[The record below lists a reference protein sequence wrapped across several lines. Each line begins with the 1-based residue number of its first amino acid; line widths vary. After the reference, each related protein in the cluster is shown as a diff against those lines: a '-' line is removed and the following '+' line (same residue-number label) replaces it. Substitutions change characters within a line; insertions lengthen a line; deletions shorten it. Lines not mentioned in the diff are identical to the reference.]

1 MLDLSPDEL
10 KTLTGRFAFD
20 GIREYVLKNVYERR
34 IFKNERLHMTYFLM
48 KGMDSRLIET
58 NAQEMIRRTLLFDSL
73 VPPRPTTLIL
83 YWFPTP
89 LKKKINY
96 RKQSID
102 VPEINS
108 GYTLHSP
115 GIPYICIYRYE
126 EALKVLLHECS
137 HFYHLE
143 HKLSN
148 NIYDNYFINKYDI
161 KIDCSLMETYSE
173 VIGVIMNIYFIS
185 GESNNREKMYQLYL
199 IELAF
204 ALQQCAKI
212 CDFFHIRSIRELSK
226 LKSNTNIMTYFF
238 LKTAFMLSNVERVDF
253 DAFIDSLFHTS
264 KPLVLENPDEF
275 CRRIDENLQ
284 ITIDTAVKYEEFNI
298 DLPKEISDS
307 MRMTIVDFIEHV

>member
-1 MLDLSPDEL
+1 
-10 KTLTGRFAFD
+10 
-20 GIREYVLKNVYERR
+20 
-34 IFKNERLHMTYFLM
+34 
-48 KGMDSRLIET
+48 LIET
-58 NAQEMIRRTLLFDSL
+58 TAQEMIRRTLLFDSL

-137 HFYHLE
+137 HFYHLDR
-143 HKLSN
+143 KLSAYK
-148 NIYDNYFINKYDI
+148 YDNYFINKYDI

-185 GESNNREKMYQLYL
+185 GDFHNREKMYQLYL

-212 CDFFHIRSIRELSK
+212 CDFFHILSIRELSK

-238 LKTAFMLSNVERVDF
+238 LKTAFMLSNLERVDF
-253 DAFIDSLFHTS
+253 DAFIDSLFHKKQSELREGKNSSTS
-264 KPLVLENPDEF
+264 DSEDKKVEIPPQGEGDSSSNNERPTPV
-275 CRRIDENLQ
+275 I
-284 ITIDTAVKYEEFNI
+284 I
-298 DLPKEISDS
+298 ISDCGQ
-307 MRMTIVDFIEHV
+307 IYLK

>member
-1 MLDLSPDEL
+1 MLELTPDEL
-10 KTLTGRFAFD
+10 NTLNGRFAFD
-20 GIREYVLKNVYERR
+20 DIREYVLKNVYERR
-34 IFKNERLHMTYFLM
+34 IFKNDRLHMTYFLM
-48 KGMDSRLIET
+48 RGIDAQLIET
-58 NAQEMIRRTLLFDSL
+58 TAQEMIRRTLLFNSL
-73 VPPRPTTLIL
+73 APPRPTPLIL

-115 GIPYICIYRYE
+115 VIPYICIYRYE
-126 EALKVLLHECS
+126 EALKVLLHECA

-148 NIYDNYFINKYDI
+148 DIYDRYFINKYDI

-173 VIGVIMNIYFIS
+173 IIGVIMNIYFIS
-185 GESNNREKMYQLYL
+185 INREKMYQLYL

-212 CDFFHIRSIRELSK
+212 CDFFGIKSIRELSK

-238 LKTAFMLSNVERVDF
+238 LKTAFMLSNIERIDF
-253 DAFIDSLFHTS
+253 DTFIDSLFHTE
-264 KPLVLENPDEF
+264 KPLVLDNPDEF
-275 CRRIDENLQ
+275 CQRIDENLQ
-284 ITIDTAVKYEEFNI
+284 TTIDVSTKYREFHI
-298 DLPKEISDS
+298 DLPAEISGS
-307 MRMTIVDFIEHV
+307 MRMTIVDFIKHV

>member
-1 MLDLSPDEL
+1 MLDLSIEEL

-20 GIREYVLKNVYERR
+20 DIREYVLKNVYERR

-48 KGMDSRLIET
+48 KGVSAQLIET
-58 NAQEMIRRTLLFDSL
+58 TAQEMIRRTLLFDSL
-73 VPPRPTTLIL
+73 VPTRPTTLML

-148 NIYDNYFINKYDI
+148 YTYDNYFIEKYNI

-173 VIGVIMNIYFIS
+173 IIGVVMNIYFIS
-185 GESNNREKMYQLYL
+185 GELNNREKMYQLYL

-212 CDFFHIRSIRELSK
+212 CDFFQIRSIRELSK

-238 LKTAFMLSNVERVDF
+238 LKTAFMLSNIERNDF
-253 DAFIDSLFHTS
+253 YAFIDSLFHTS

-275 CRRIDENLQ
+275 CRSIDDNLQ
-284 ITIDTAVKYEEFNI
+284 MTIDVSTKYSQFHI
-298 DLPKEISDS
+298 DLPAEISDS
-307 MRMTIVDFIEHV
+307 MRMTIVDFIH

>member
-1 MLDLSPDEL
+1 MLELTLDEL
-10 KTLTGRFAFD
+10 NTLTGKFAFD
-20 GIREYVLKNVYERR
+20 DIREYVLKNVYERR

-48 KGMDSRLIET
+48 NGIDAQLIET
-58 NAQEMIRRTLLFDSL
+58 IAQEMIRRTLLFDSL
-73 VPPRPTTLIL
+73 APLRPTTLIL

-148 NIYDNYFINKYDI
+148 DRYDNYFINKYDI

-173 VIGVIMNIYFIS
+173 IIGVIMNIYFIS
-185 GESNNREKMYQLYL
+185 GEFHHREKMYQLYL

-238 LKTAFMLSNVERVDF
+238 LKTAFMLSKIERVHF

-275 CRRIDENLQ
+275 HRSIDDNLQ
-284 ITIDTAVKYEEFNI
+284 MTIDVSVKYKEFHI
-298 DLPKEISDS
+298 DLPAEISDS
-307 MRMTIVDFIEHV
+307 MRMTIVDFIHSN